1 MGDGDIEKLR
11 AALAR
16 RERGRGKRYT
26 PNLKQRIAEVARVL
40 RGRGQGWHTIGRFFG
55 IPHETVRR
63 FAGGNAAPAFVPVE
77 VVGTGSWAGP
87 GESGWLPG
95 GGALCGRRRRDPPPA
110 PMIALPRTSEPPA

>member
-1 MGDGDIEKLR
+1 MGEGDIEKLR
-11 AALAR
+11 TALAR

-77 VVGTGSWAGP
+77 VLGTASAGLTLVSP
-87 GESGWLPG
+87 DGYRVEGLSAADVAEIL
-95 GGALCGRRRRDPPPA
+95 RRLR
-110 PMIALPRTSEPPA
+110 